1 MKKIPYMDHEQNNV
15 NKMMNEMQMDE
26 SKGKA
31 ILYSLYILIVTGIL
45 YYNFSESP
53 LIVGIFLI
61 VLTVFV
67 SFTFITLNQL
77 FKWKLK
83 FIGLSLLV
91 IGSVSFILVVINIFK
106 IF

>member
-1 MKKIPYMDHEQNNV
+1 MTKIPHIDNQKNNV

-31 ILYSLYILIVTGIL
+31 VLYSLYILIVTGIL

-61 VLTVFV
+61 VLTVFL
-67 SFTFITLNQL
+67 SFTLMTLNQL
-77 FKWKLK
+77 FNWKLK

-91 IGSVSFILVVINIFK
+91 IGTVSFILVVLFIIKSF
-106 IF
+106 